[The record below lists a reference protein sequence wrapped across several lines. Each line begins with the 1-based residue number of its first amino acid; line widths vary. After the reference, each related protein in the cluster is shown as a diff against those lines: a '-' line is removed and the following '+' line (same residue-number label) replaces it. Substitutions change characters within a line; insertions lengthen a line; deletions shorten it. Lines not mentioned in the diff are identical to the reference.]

1 MLRKRRTI
9 QLIIEKKV
17 LWRTRKKTIKITYG
31 GATLYQYLQLQQA
44 TTDQEKTAFFLEW
57 RKNNASKKLSGEDE
71 KAVIAN
77 LDKIWGQIIETA
89 FHTERKNSGG
99 SSEFSPYASYLVFL
113 VQELRIEPRKLM
125 EYTLQEIE
133 YLSEGILWNLNAKS
147 EEGQKQNRLR
157 GQQLQAGEKL
167 EKEKSKIDAFLRE
180 GKVLQTREK

>member
-1 MLRKRRTI
+1 
-9 QLIIEKKV
+9 
-17 LWRTRKKTIKITYG
+17 
-31 GATLYQYLQLQQA
+31 
-44 TTDQEKTAFFLEW
+44 
-57 RKNNASKKLSGEDE
+57 
-71 KAVIAN
+71 
-77 LDKIWGQIIETA
+77 
-89 FHTERKNSGG
+89 
-99 SSEFSPYASYLVFL
+99 
-113 VQELRIEPRKLM
+113 M

>member
-1 MLRKRRTI
+1 M
-9 QLIIEKKV
+9 
-17 LWRTRKKTIKITYG
+17 
-31 GATLYQYLQLQQA
+31 
-44 TTDQEKTAFFLEW
+44 
-57 RKNNASKKLSGEDE
+57 
-71 KAVIAN
+71 
-77 LDKIWGQIIETA
+77 
-89 FHTERKNSGG
+89 G

-167 EKEKSKIDAFLRE
+167 EKEKSKIDAFL
-180 GKVLQTREK
+180 KS

>member
-1 MLRKRRTI
+1 M
-9 QLIIEKKV
+9 
-17 LWRTRKKTIKITYG
+17 
-31 GATLYQYLQLQQA
+31 
-44 TTDQEKTAFFLEW
+44 
-57 RKNNASKKLSGEDE
+57 
-71 KAVIAN
+71 
-77 LDKIWGQIIETA
+77 
-89 FHTERKNSGG
+89 
-99 SSEFSPYASYLVFL
+99 
-113 VQELRIEPRKLM
+113 QELRIEPRKLM